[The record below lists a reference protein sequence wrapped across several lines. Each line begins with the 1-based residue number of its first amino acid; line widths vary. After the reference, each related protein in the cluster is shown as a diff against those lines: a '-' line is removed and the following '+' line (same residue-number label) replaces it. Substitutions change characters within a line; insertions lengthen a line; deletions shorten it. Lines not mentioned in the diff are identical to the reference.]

1 MAEVT
6 FGSDKTPQLGTEAR
20 IDGQVLT
27 TNFDNTGKNVVSTS
41 ATATASVEAR
51 IDGRVLTTN
60 FDNTGKNVTTAA
72 AASSPVG
79 TETFGVGNKP
89 DTTNFDNTGKNVFSW
104 TGTNRSPVTLEA
116 ESETF
121 TTPVDYQK

>member
-6 FGSDKTPQLGTEAR
+6 YGSDKAPQLGTETL
-20 IDGQVLT
+20 IGGQVLTSNFDNAGKNVVTTSAAATASAEVLQTGAALT
-27 TNFDNTGKNVVSTS
+27 TNFDNAGKNVF
-41 ATATASVEAR
+41 TASAS
-51 IDGRVLTTN
+51 
-60 FDNTGKNVTTAA
+60 
-72 AASSPVG
+72 SSPVG